1 MATPLLFALPSAQGD
16 QTAVGVEVGTSLLPV
31 LGIIALFA
39 VIGFGLIYWVGRW
52 ARSDTDT
59 STPIGFTMS
68 DLRELHES
76 GEITDVEYRA
86 ARDSLIARIKQR
98 SANQSKQP
106 QYTEPKAT
114 RKNG

>member
-1 MATPLLFALPSAQGD
+1 MATRLLLAQGD
-16 QTAVGVEVGTSLLPV
+16 PTSVGVEVGTSILPV

-52 ARSDTDT
+52 ARSDS

-68 DLRELHES
+68 DLRDLHEA

-86 ARDSLIARIKQR
+86 ARDSLIARVKQR

-114 RKNG
+114 RKHG